1 MFPSTFGKLLE
12 IVMSVTEKDDK
23 IMTLEQHLKPH
34 HTLSTGL
41 YNSLCYTNL
50 CRKIIIYIYI
60 YIHHKKRGHFPPMRH
75 KQKDE

>member
-12 IVMSVTEKDDK
+12 IVTSVIENDNK
-23 IMTLEQHLKPH
+23 IMTLAQHLKPH

-50 CRKIIIYIYI
+50 CGRIIIYTYIYI
-60 YIHHKKRGHFPPMRH
+60 YTQTTPSQEKRAFLTY
-75 KQKDE
+75 KA